1 MIRCFS
7 HEEVQSSG
15 LGLCFMMG
23 VELNFSPSDRSF
35 LRSFWPRM
43 GDNWVVAGVPS
54 VSVLDGWWIEG
65 CIEGVT
71 GWSIGPPD
79 GATTPSADHSNDAG
93 SLYDKLEQIIMPLV
107 PDASIGGS
115 GVLSQMS
122 TPAVMILPIVML

>member
-43 GDNWVVAGVPS
+43 SDNWVVAGVPS

-65 CIEGVT
+65 CIEALGEWVT
-71 GWSIGPPD
+71 VKFRGYGAGPHARHPV
-79 GATTPSADHSNDAG
+79 SFN
-93 SLYDKLEQIIMPLV
+93 
-107 PDASIGGS
+107 
-115 GVLSQMS
+115 
-122 TPAVMILPIVML
+122 